1 MNRRQFLTSTSPAL
15 AATTTSG
22 CKKNNQLVLRSCTW
36 ADYLDDQQSVEVAE
50 RRISQSRSALSK
62 SESFC
67 ETALVRGLIST
78 LRSPNLLQA

>member
-1 MNRRQFLTSTSPAL
+1 LLQTPTRVA
-15 AATTTSG
+15 
-22 CKKNNQLVLRSCTW
+22 KKNQPVLRIYTW
-36 ADYLDDQQSVEVAE
+36 ADYLDDQQWVEVAE